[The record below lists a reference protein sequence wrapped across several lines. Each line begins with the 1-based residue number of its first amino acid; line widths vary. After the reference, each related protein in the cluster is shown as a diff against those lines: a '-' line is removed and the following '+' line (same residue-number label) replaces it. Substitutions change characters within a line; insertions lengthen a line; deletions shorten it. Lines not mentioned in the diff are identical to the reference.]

1 VKSEV
6 EMTTHTLAEAP
17 TSFGARFRLAALL
30 GSLTAIAPLSID
42 MYLPALPSMARDLHA
57 ATSVAQLS
65 LTACLLGLAVGQLFA
80 GPLSDALGRKRPL
93 LVGLGL
99 YLFASFACGLM
110 PSAWGLVVVRMVQG
124 LCGSAAIVI
133 ARAIARDL
141 FSGVELT
148 RFFSLLML
156 VNGVAPILAP
166 VIGGQLLR
174 FTDWR
179 GVFAILGCVGAAL
192 WLWSLVALRET
203 LEVERRN
210 RAGLGGALRAFGA
223 LVRDPVFVAYAFSQ
237 GLVSAAMFAYISG
250 SPFVLQDI
258 YGLSPQAFSA
268 CFAANGIG
276 IVIASQISG
285 HLARRIEGRKIF
297 RFGVI
302 LAALGGLG
310 LLASVLLGFG
320 LPGILPSLFVLV
332 SCVGIVS
339 TLGSSL
345 AMQHH
350 DKQAGSAAGLIGV
363 SQLLLGAAATPL
375 VGLGGSHDSLPMGAV
390 IAVADVGALAWYAVW
405 SLVIARTEREVVS

>member
-1 VKSEV
+1 
-6 EMTTHTLAEAP
+6 MRT
-17 TSFGARFRLAALL
+17 
-30 GSLTAIAPLSID
+30 APLRRS
-42 MYLPALPSMARDLHA
+42 SCR
-57 ATSVAQLS
+57 
-65 LTACLLGLAVGQLFA
+65 VG
-80 GPLSDALGRKRPL
+80 
-93 LVGLGL
+93 
-99 YLFASFACGLM
+99 
-110 PSAWGLVVVRMVQG
+110 
-124 LCGSAAIVI
+124 
-133 ARAIARDL
+133 
-141 FSGVELT
+141 
-148 RFFSLLML
+148 
-156 VNGVAPILAP
+156 
-166 VIGGQLLR
+166 
-174 FTDWR
+174 
-179 GVFAILGCVGAAL
+179 GVFVILGCVGAAL
-192 WLWSLVALRET
+192 WLWSLVGLRET

-210 RAGLGGALRAFGA
+210 SAGLGGALRAFGA
-223 LVRDPVFVAYAFSQ
+223 LFRDPVFVAYAFSQ

-258 YGLSPQAFSA
+258 YGISPQAFSA

-276 IVIASQISG
+276 IVTAPQISG
-285 HLARRIEGRKIF
+285 YLARRIEGRKIF

-310 LLASVLLGFG
+310 LLASVLLGLG

-350 DKQAGSAAGLIGV
+350 GKQAGSAAGLIGV

-390 IAVADVGALAWYAVW
+390 IAVADVGALVWYALW

>member
-1 VKSEV
+1 MKSDV
-6 EMTTHTLAEAP
+6 EIKTNTLVQAP

-99 YLFASFACGLM
+99 YLLASFACGLM
-110 PSAWGLVVVRMVQG
+110 PSAWGLVAVRVVQG

-174 FTDWR
+174 FTNWR
-179 GVFAILGCVGAAL
+179 GVFLILGCVGLAL
-192 WLWSLVALRET
+192 WLWSFAGLRET

-210 RAGLGGALRAFGA
+210 RAGLGGALRAFGV
-223 LVRDPVFVAYAFSQ
+223 LFGDPVFVAYAFSQ

-268 CFAANGIG
+268 CFAANGVG
-276 IVIASQISG
+276 IVVASQISG
-285 HLARRIEGRKIF
+285 QFARRIDGRKIF

-310 LLASVLLGFG
+310 LLASLVLNFG
-320 LPGILPSLFVLV
+320 LYAILPSLFVLV

-350 DKQAGSAAGLIGV
+350 GRQAGSAAGLIGV
-363 SQLLLGAAATPL
+363 SQLMLGAAATPL
-375 VGLGGSHDSLPMGAV
+375 VGLGGAHDSLPMGAV
-390 IAVADVGALAWYAVW
+390 IAVADVGALVWYAVW
-405 SLVIARTEREVVS
+405 SIVIAHREREVMA

>member
-1 VKSEV
+1 MNPDV
-6 EMTTHTLAEAP
+6 EMRTHTLADAP
-17 TSFGARFRLAALL
+17 VSFGARFRLAALL

-57 ATSVAQLS
+57 AASVAQLS

-99 YLFASFACGLM
+99 YLLASFACGLM
-110 PSAWGLVVVRMVQG
+110 PSAWGLVAIRVVQG

-141 FSGVELT
+141 YSGAELT
-148 RFFSLLML
+148 RFFSMLML

-174 FTDWR
+174 FTNWR
-179 GVFAILGCVGAAL
+179 GVFIILGCVGAAL
-192 WLWSLVALRET
+192 WIWSLCGLRET
-203 LEVERRN
+203 LEPERRN
-210 RAGLGGALRAFGA
+210 RSGLGGALRAFGI
-223 LVRDPVFVAYAFSQ
+223 LFRDPVFLAYAISQ
-237 GLVSAAMFAYISG
+237 GLVSAGMFAYISG

-268 CFAANGIG
+268 CFAVNGIG

-285 HLARRIEGRKIF
+285 HLARRVEGRRIF
-297 RFGVI
+297 RVGVI

-310 LLASVLLGFG
+310 LLASVLLGLG
-320 LPGILPSLFVLV
+320 LAGILPSLFVLV
-332 SCVGIVS
+332 SCVGVVS

-350 DKQAGSAAGLIGV
+350 AKQAGSAAGLIGV
-363 SQLLLGAAATPL
+363 FQLLLGAATTPL
-375 VGLGGSHDSLPMGAV
+375 VGLGGSHDSLPMGVV
-390 IAVADVGALAWYAVW
+390 IAVADVGALVWYALW
-405 SLVIARTEREVVS
+405 SLILVRTEREVVS

>member
-1 VKSEV
+1 MNSDV
-6 EMTTHTLAEAP
+6 EMMTNTAVEAP
-17 TSFGARFRLAALL
+17 RSFGERFRLAALL

-99 YLFASFACGLM
+99 YLLASFACGVM
-110 PSAWGLVVVRMVQG
+110 PSAWGLVAIRVVQG

-141 FSGVELT
+141 FSGSELT
-148 RFFSLLML
+148 RFFSMLML

-174 FTDWR
+174 FTTWR
-179 GVFAILGCVGAAL
+179 GVFLILGCVALAL
-192 WLWSLVALRET
+192 WIWCFAGLRET
-203 LEVERRN
+203 LEHERRN
-210 RAGLGGALRAFGA
+210 RGGLGGALNAFHI
-223 LVRDPVFVAYAFSQ
+223 LLRDPVFVTYAFSQ
-237 GLVSAAMFAYISG
+237 GLVSAAMFGYISG

-258 YGLSPQAFSA
+258 YGLSPQAYSA

-276 IVIASQISG
+276 IVIASQLAG
-285 HLARRIEGRKIF
+285 QLARRVDGRRIF
-297 RFGVI
+297 LAGVL
-302 LAALGGLG
+302 LAAAGGIA
-310 LLASVLLGFG
+310 LLASVTLGFG
-320 LPGILPSLFVLV
+320 LVGILPSLFILV

-350 DKQAGSAAGLIGV
+350 ARQAGSAAGLIGV
-363 SQLLLGAAATPL
+363 AQLLLGSLATPL
-375 VGLGGSHDSLPMGAV
+375 VGLGGAHDSLPMGVV
-390 IAVADVGALAWYAVW
+390 IAVADVGALVWYAIGSVAA
-405 SLVIARTEREVVS
+405 ARTQKGEV